1 MYKFVHELSKKNIL
15 FLNCWYGYLK
25 ESPPSGELINVVNA
39 DGGVVPPVL
48 IDADLEPSEPH
59 DRFTV

>member
-1 MYKFVHELSKKNIL
+1 M
-15 FLNCWYGYLK
+15 
-25 ESPPSGELINVVNA
+25 NVVNA

-48 IDADLEPSEPH
+48 ADADLEPSEPH